1 MISWEEELLA
11 RLASEPIQEIVI
23 VVRIEIV
30 LDGVAEADG
39 DIRILRNIKV
49 FVQSVRFLKDENFVV
64 LVVNKHIVKFKI
76 NYINYTNIQILCV

>member
-30 LDGVAEADG
+30 LDGVAEAEV
-39 DIRILRNIKV
+39 I
-49 FVQSVRFLKDENFVV
+49 SVSCGISR
-64 LVVNKHIVKFKI
+64 
-76 NYINYTNIQILCV
+76 YLCSP